1 MVEDMTVRLDKTDLR
16 ILRILQDD
24 GRATLSDAATGAEVS
39 VPTVRKR
46 IENMVRLGVIEKFTV
61 RVNRS
66 LFRGGVPV
74 YLTLRADKA
83 EVTAQEISTWPEIVE
98 VSVTSG
104 VNNLICKAYV
114 DDMEGY
120 RGLMERMERLEA
132 EVGSNIVLRN
142 LKEEGDF
149 VVGPEMVLGL
159 ACDTCAKEIEDH
171 PITYRR
177 HNREY
182 YFCCQTCLKD
192 FKKKMEY
199 LA

>member
-1 MVEDMTVRLDKTDLR
+1 MRLDKTDLR

-24 GRATLSDAATGAEVS
+24 GRATLSDVAEGAEVS

-46 IENMVRLGVIEKFTV
+46 IEKMARLGVIERFKV

-74 YLTLRADKA
+74 YLTLRTDKA
-83 EVTAQEISTWPEIVE
+83 ESVAEELSKWSEIVE

-114 DDMEGY
+114 DDMEGF
-120 RGLMERMERLEA
+120 RGLMERVGRLEA
-132 EVGSNIVLRN
+132 EVGSNIVLKSI
-142 LKEEGDF
+142 KEERDF
-149 VVGPEMVLGL
+149 AVEPGMVLGL
-159 ACDTCAKEIEDH
+159 TCDTCGKEIEDH
-171 PITYRR
+171 PIAYTRY
-177 HNREY
+177 NLEY

>member
-1 MVEDMTVRLDKTDLR
+1 MMEDMTVRLDKTDLR

-24 GRATLSDAATGAEVS
+24 GRTTLSDVAAGADIS

-46 IENMVRLGVIEKFTV
+46 IERMTRLGVIERFTV

-74 YLTLRADKA
+74 YLTIKADKV
-83 EVTAQEISTWPEIVE
+83 ESLAQKLSIWPEIVE

-114 DDMEGY
+114 DDMEGF
-120 RGLMERMERLEA
+120 RDLMGRVGGLEA
-132 EVGSNIVLRN
+132 EVGSNIVLN
-142 LKEEGDF
+142 SLKEEDVF
-149 VVGPEMVLGL
+149 VVEPEMIVGL
-159 ACDTCAKEIEDH
+159 ACDTCRKEIQDH
-171 PITYRR
+171 PISYTR

-182 YFCCQTCLKD
+182 YFCCQTCLKN
-192 FKKKMEY
+192 FKRKMESF
-199 LA
+199 A